1 MKRYMLAA
9 LLALSFGALAAQE
22 ENPFQA
28 AAASDSAA
36 AKPATGPD
44 TRYVQDDIAAVV
56 GDEVILASEI
66 KMELITAL
74 RQNRIPISDTAAIH
88 QITHQVL
95 DEAIAQK
102 VLLHQAKEAKVEVAE
117 DELNPMVESQLKD
130 MRAQFPSEEAF
141 QRNIAES
148 GLSMVQLKDFYREMM
163 RDKLMGQNFLRDR
176 SHDMPRV
183 KVSEEEARALF
194 DAQAQRPMR
203 PEEVKVLHM
212 LIAPKPGQVVLDSAR
227 AKIDSIYAM
236 YKGGADFAYLA
247 EKYSDDP
254 SAAARGGD
262 LGFFSKGEMVKEF
275 EEAAFE
281 MKVGEVRIVRSKY
294 GWHLIRVEA
303 RRQKEVRARH
313 ILAQTE
319 IRDVDWAHSRELAES
334 LRQRVLAGENF
345 YKLAKENSED
355 ASQLPEN
362 PPLLEMDKL
371 EQPVINAL
379 KGAMTPLPADTTQR
393 ISEVVEA
400 RPSGYLVVLEMEY
413 KPAAPVSFE
422 ELRDQLIERIQQQK
436 MIEAYLQ
443 KLREKTYVEIRF
455 KDWNPQEGF

>member
-9 LLALSFGALAAQE
+9 MLALCFGVLTAQE

-28 AAASDSAA
+28 AATADSAVSA
-36 AKPATGPD
+36 EQSAPD
-44 TRYVQDDIAAVV
+44 KRFVIDDIAAVV
-56 GDEVILASEI
+56 GGEIILSSEI
-66 KMELITAL
+66 KMEVYTAI
-74 RQNRIPISDTAAIH
+74 RQNNIPLSDTAAIH
-88 QITHQVL
+88 QLTRQAL

-102 VLLHQAKEAKVEVAE
+102 VLVHQAKEAKVEVSE
-117 DELNPMVESQLKD
+117 DELNQMVENQLKD
-130 MRAQFPSEEAF
+130 MRAQFPSDEAF
-141 QRNIAES
+141 QRNVEES
-148 GLSMVQLKDFYREMM
+148 GLSLVQLKEFYRETQ
-163 RDKLMGQNFLRDR
+163 RERQMGQNFLRDH

-183 KVSEEEARALF
+183 KVTEEEARELF
-194 DAQAQRPMR
+194 DSQPQHPLR
-203 PEEVKVLHM
+203 PEQVKVLHM
-212 LIAPKPGQVVLDSAR
+212 LIAPKPGQTVLDSAR
-227 AKIDSIYAM
+227 ARIDSIYAM
-236 YKGGADFAYLA
+236 YKAGADFGYLA

-254 SAAARGGD
+254 SAASRGGD

-319 IRDVDWAHSRELAES
+319 IRQEDWDHARELAES
-334 LRQRVLAGENF
+334 LRQRALDGENF

-355 ASQLPEN
+355 AEQLPAN

-379 KGAMTPLPADTTQR
+379 KGEMTPLPADTTQR
-393 ISEVVEA
+393 ISAVVEA
-400 RPSGYLVVLEMEY
+400 RPSGYLVVLEMEH

-436 MIEAYLQ
+436 TIEVYLK
-443 KLREKTYVEIRF
+443 KLREKTYVDIRF
-455 KDWNPQEGF
+455 KDWNPQDGF